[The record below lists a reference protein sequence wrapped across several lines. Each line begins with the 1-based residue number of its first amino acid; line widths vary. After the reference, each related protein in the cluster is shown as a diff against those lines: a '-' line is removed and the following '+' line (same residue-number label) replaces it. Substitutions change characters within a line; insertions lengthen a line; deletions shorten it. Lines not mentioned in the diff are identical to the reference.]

1 MTTPTRATTTYGAG
15 LWLFGQ
21 FIDRYA
27 TDAYGD
33 PVSTLEAIDRAG
45 RVGRLSCVDINIP
58 FTDESIKVAD
68 VRSALDANGLTAAA
82 ITPAI
87 YSRKFQK
94 GSFTNPDPKVRVAAI
109 ELGKRA
115 VEVAVELGAGYVK
128 FWPGQ
133 DGHDYPFQVDHS
145 RLWHDEL
152 DGIGQVV
159 NSAPEV
165 QFAIEYKLKEPRVHM
180 LLNTAATTLLA
191 IDEIGALNL
200 GVVMDFGHSLFAK
213 ETPAAALQMVHRRG
227 KLVSIELNDN
237 RLEWD
242 DDLTVGSNHPVET
255 LEFLLAVRRIGWT
268 KPLLLD
274 QFPFR
279 EDPVGAAL
287 ISIETLDAMQDLLD
301 RMDGSAIEAAQ
312 SSHDALAAQR
322 LVLGQ
327 LLGLR
332 QR

>member
-1 MTTPTRATTTYGAG
+1 MDRQYGAG
-15 LWLFGQ
+15 LWMFGQ
-21 FIDRYA
+21 FVDRYA

-33 PVSTLEAIDRAG
+33 PVSTVEAIERAG
-45 RVGRLSCVDINIP
+45 QVGRLSCLDINVP
-58 FTDESIKVAD
+58 FTDDSISVAD
-68 VRSALDANGLTAAA
+68 VRSALEANGLTAAA

-87 YSRKFQK
+87 YSRRFQN
-94 GSFTNPDPKVRVAAI
+94 GAFTNPDQVVRAEAVD
-109 ELGKRA
+109 LCKRA

-133 DGHDYPFQVDHS
+133 DGHDYPFQVNHD

-152 DGIGQVV
+152 DGMKQVV
-159 NSAPEV
+159 DSAPEM

-180 LLNTAATTLLA
+180 LLCTAATTLLA
-191 IDEIGALNL
+191 IDEIGAANL

-213 ETPAAALQMVHRRG
+213 ETPAAALQMIHRRG
-227 KLVSIELNDN
+227 RLVSVEVNDN

-274 QFPFR
+274 QFPLR

-287 ISIETLDAMQDLLD
+287 LSIETLDAMERLLD
-301 RMDGSAIEAAQ
+301 EFDLSAVDSAQ
-312 SSHDALAAQR
+312 AGHDALAAQR
-322 LVLGQ
+322 LVLGSM
-327 LLGLR
+327 LGLGR
-332 QR
+332 SR